1 MAQILLVSIYMM
13 TRIHIYF
20 LIALALGSVAYA
32 KDQTPSRYE
41 NTVLTMINAARQN
54 PLAIAASLG
63 MDTHKIISDFP
74 EMSDIFKNGLPPLMF
89 NSKLYQSA
97 SLHAQDMMDKKYY
110 SAISLDKKSVQE
122 RILDTG
128 YIPIISGESLGML
141 SFGNFMDPDKAA
153 KAVFHNMFADELD
166 PARSEKRNILNPD
179 IKDIG
184 ISFKADVF
192 DFDGSRENVYL
203 AVCDFG
209 NSDSTRLESSLLTMI
224 NEVPKAPPIP
234 EEKPIKTGAGAAVS
248 MTDSSAIMAGASSP
262 PVPQYQFPNQ
272 FPNLAV
278 NEKLTEAARKHTQ
291 DIIERLYFDNIS
303 PEGTG
308 PFYRAMAAGYKAVS
322 VIEVLAAIEFDHFLD
337 PTEAVRIFYEYI
349 INNALLE
356 KGNIEIRNFGM
367 NIELMTMNVDKNKT
381 RKLYILTAEFG
392 NDSSVFSP
400 AGVRE
405 VYHKFYKFVEN
416 SDT

>member
-1 MAQILLVSIYMM
+1 MI

-209 NSDSTRLESSLLTMI
+209 SRDVTRLESSLLSMM
-224 NEVPKAPPIP
+224 NEAPKVPTP
-234 EEKPIKTGAGAAVS
+234 EEAPVKTAGAVTT
-248 MTDSSAIMAGASSP
+248 TDSAIIAGAST
-262 PVPQYQFPNQ
+262 PVYQVPK
-272 FPNLAV
+272 FPNLSV
-278 NEKLTEAARKHTQ
+278 DEKLTEAARNHTQ
-291 DIIERLYFDNIS
+291 DIVKRLYFDNVS
-303 PEGTG
+303 PDGKT
-308 PFYRAMAAGYKAVS
+308 PLDRVNAAGYKAVS

-349 INNALLE
+349 INNAILG
-356 KGNIEIRNFGM
+356 KDNSEIIAFGM
-367 NIELMTMNVDKNKT
+367 NIELMFIDVDKKKT
-381 RKLYILTAEFG
+381 RKLYILTADFG
-392 NDSSVFSP
+392 NDTSVLSP
-400 AGVRE
+400 ITMKE
-405 VYHKFYKFVEN
+405 IYHKFYKFVEN

>member
-1 MAQILLVSIYMM
+1 LPISIYMM

-32 KDQTPSRYE
+32 KDQAPSRYE
-41 NTVLTMINAARQN
+41 NAVLTMINAARQN

-209 NSDSTRLESSLLTMI
+209 SSDTTRLESSLLAII
-224 NEVPKAPPIP
+224 NEPLKAPIH
-234 EEKPIKTGAGAAVS
+234 EETPIKTGAGAVS

-278 NEKLTEAARKHTQ
+278 NEKLTEAARNHTQ
-291 DIIERLYFDNIS
+291 DIVKRLYFDNVS
-303 PEGTG
+303 PDGKT
-308 PFYRAMAAGYKAVS
+308 PLDRVNAAGYKAIS

-337 PTEAVRIFYEYI
+337 PIEAVRIFYEYI
-349 INNALLE
+349 INNAILGKE
-356 KGNIEIRNFGM
+356 KNNSEFKDFGM
-367 NIELMTMNVDKNKT
+367 NIELMFIDVDKKKT
-381 RKLYILTAEFG
+381 RKLYVLTADFG
-392 NDSSVFSP
+392 SDSSIFSP
-400 AGVRE
+400 ATMRE
-405 VYHKFYKFVEN
+405 IYHKFYKFVEN

>member
-1 MAQILLVSIYMM
+1 M

-89 NSKLYQSA
+89 NSKLYESA

-209 NSDSTRLESSLLTMI
+209 SSDSTRLESSLLSMI
-224 NEVPKAPPIP
+224 NEAPKAPTP
-234 EEKPIKTGAGAAVS
+234 EETPVKTGAVS
-248 MTDSSAIMAGASSP
+248 MTDSSATMAGASSP
-262 PVPQYQFPNQ
+262 PVPQYQISNQ
-272 FPNLAV
+272 FPNLVV
-278 NEKLTEAARKHTQ
+278 NEKLTEAARNHTQ

-308 PFYRAMAAGYKAVS
+308 PFYRVRAAGYKAIS

-337 PTEAVRIFYEYI
+337 PTEAVRIIYEYI
-349 INNALLE
+349 INNAILE
-356 KGNIEIRNFGM
+356 KGNSEIRAFGM
-367 NIELMTMNVDKNKT
+367 NIELMTINVDKKKT

-400 AGVRE
+400 ATVRE

>member
-1 MAQILLVSIYMM
+1 M

-74 EMSDIFKNGLPPLMF
+74 EMSDIFKNGCPPLIF

-122 RILDTG
+122 RILETG

-209 NSDSTRLESSLLTMI
+209 SSDVTRLESSLLTMI
-224 NEVPKAPPIP
+224 HEAPKVVETPVKA
-234 EEKPIKTGAGAAVS
+234 ESGALTTAVTT
-248 MTDSSAIMAGASSP
+248 TDSAIMAGASTP
-262 PVPQYQFPNQ
+262 MYQVPK
-272 FPNLAV
+272 FPNLSV
-278 NEKLTEAARKHTQ
+278 NEKLTEAARNHTQ
-291 DIIERLYFDNIS
+291 DIIEHLYFDNVS
-303 PEGTG
+303 PDGKT
-308 PFYRAMAAGYKAVS
+308 PLDRVNAAGYKAIS

-349 INNALLE
+349 INNAILG
-356 KGNIEIRNFGM
+356 KGNSEIIAFGM
-367 NIELMTMNVDKNKT
+367 NIELMLIDVDKKKT

-392 NDSSVFSP
+392 NDMSVFSP
-400 AGVRE
+400 ITMKE
-405 VYHKFYKFVEN
+405 IYHKFYKFVEN

>member
-1 MAQILLVSIYMM
+1 M

-32 KDQTPSRYE
+32 KDQAPSRYE
-41 NTVLTMINAARQN
+41 TTVLTMINAARQN

-63 MDTHKIISDFP
+63 MDTHKIIRDFP
-74 EMSDIFKNGLPPLMF
+74 EMSDIFKNGLPPLIF

-122 RILDTG
+122 RILETG

-153 KAVFHNMFADELD
+153 KAVFHNMLADELD

-179 IKDIG
+179 INDVG

-192 DFDGSRENVYL
+192 EFDGARENVYL

-209 NSDSTRLESSLLTMI
+209 SSDTTRLESSLLTMI
-224 NEVPKAPPIP
+224 NEAPKVPTS
-234 EEKPIKTGAGAAVS
+234 EEVPIKTGSVS
-248 MTDSSAIMAGASSP
+248 MTDSSAIMAGASTPPSP
-262 PVPQYQFPNQ
+262 MYQVPKFL
-272 FPNLAV
+272 NLSV
-278 NEKLTEAARKHTQ
+278 NEHLTESAQNHTQ
-291 DIIERLYFDNIS
+291 DMIKQLYFDNVS
-303 PEGTG
+303 PNGKT
-308 PFYRAMAAGYKAVS
+308 PLDRVNAAGYKAIT

-349 INNALLE
+349 INNAILG
-356 KGNIEIRNFGM
+356 KDNSEIRSFGM
-367 NIELMTMNVDKNKT
+367 NIELMTMNVDKKKT

-392 NDSSVFSP
+392 NDSSVLSP
-400 AGVRE
+400 ITIKE
-405 VYHKFYKFVEN
+405 IYHKFYKFVEN

>member
-1 MAQILLVSIYMM
+1 MPISIYMM

-192 DFDGSRENVYL
+192 EFDGARENVYL

-209 NSDSTRLESSLLTMI
+209 SSDSTRLESSLLTMI
-224 NEVPKAPPIP
+224 NEAPKVPTS
-234 EEKPIKTGAGAAVS
+234 EETTPVKVTSGGISSTVS
-248 MTDSSAIMAGASSP
+248 TAMAGASTV
-262 PVPQYQFPNQ
+262 PVPPMYHVPN
-272 FPNLAV
+272 FLNLSI
-278 NEKLTEAARKHTQ
+278 NEKLTEAARNHTQ

-308 PFYRAMAAGYKAVS
+308 PFYRVRAAGYKAVS
-322 VIEVLAAIEFDHFLD
+322 VIEVLTAIEFDHFLD

-349 INNALLE
+349 INNAILE
-356 KGNIEIRNFGM
+356 KANSEIRNFGM
-367 NIELMTMNVDKNKT
+367 NIELMTMNVDKKKT